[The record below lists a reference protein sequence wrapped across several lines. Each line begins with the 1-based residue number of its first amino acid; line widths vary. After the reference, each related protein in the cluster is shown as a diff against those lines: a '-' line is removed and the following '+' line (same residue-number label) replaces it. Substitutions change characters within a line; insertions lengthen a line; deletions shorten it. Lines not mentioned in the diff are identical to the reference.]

1 MSGKL
6 KVTLIRIDN
15 YGPWTLE
22 LGDDREFRL
31 QIIQAQLYAHL
42 QRLFAEKGGA
52 LFYNRFD
59 EMIAI
64 SNGISLE
71 DHIRIQEEVSRNYPF
86 TISMGIGLAE
96 KPYDALETAT
106 KALQRCGSSAR
117 DVKKAVIGESDES
130 HDKSVKIAHIDVND
144 VTGKLID
151 RLSAYDTALMIN
163 RLNLK
168 LGELFLNHKAIAFFC
183 GGDNFMVVANGVSE
197 IEVKNILTKA
207 GKDFSLTL
215 KAGMGTAKTA
225 RKAIELATK
234 GLDLIR
240 EGKANGPVH
249 ELSDLS

>member
-1 MSGKL
+1 MNGKL
-6 KVTLIRIDN
+6 KMTLIRIDN

-22 LGDDREFRL
+22 LGNDREYQL

-64 SNGISLE
+64 SNEISLE
-71 DHIRIQEEVSRNYPF
+71 DHLKIQDEVSKNYPF

-96 KPYDALETAT
+96 KPYDALEMAT
-106 KALQRCGSSAR
+106 KALQKYGSSVK
-117 DVKKAVIGESDES
+117 DVKKVVGEFDES
-130 HDKSVKIAHIDVND
+130 YEKNVKIAHIDVNN
-144 VTGKLID
+144 VTDKLID
-151 RLSAYDTALMIN
+151 RPSAYETALMIN

-168 LGELFLNHKAIAFFC
+168 LGELFLNHKALTFFC

-197 IEVKNILTKA
+197 IEVKNILEKA
-207 GKDFSLTL
+207 GKDFNLTL
-215 KAGMGTAKTA
+215 KAGIGIAKTA

-234 GLDLIR
+234 GLDFIR
-240 EGKANGPVH
+240 NGKANGPVH

>member
-6 KVTLIRIDN
+6 KITLIRIDN
-15 YGPWTLE
+15 YSPWTLE
-22 LGDDREFRL
+22 LGNDREYQL

-71 DHIRIQEEVSRNYPF
+71 DHLKIQDEVSKNYPF

-96 KPYDALETAT
+96 KPYDALERAT
-106 KALQRCGSSAR
+106 KALQIYGSNTR
-117 DVKKAVIGESDES
+117 DVKKVVGEFDES
-130 HDKSVKIAHIDVND
+130 YEKSVKIAHIDVNN
-144 VTGKLID
+144 VTDKLID
-151 RLSAYDTALMIN
+151 RVSAYETALMIN

-168 LGELFLNHKAIAFFC
+168 LSELFLKHKALTFFC
-183 GGDNFMVVANGVSE
+183 GGDNFIVVANGVSE
-197 IEVKNILTKA
+197 KEVKKILTEA
-207 GKDFSLTL
+207 GKGFNLTL
-215 KAGMGTAKTA
+215 KAGIGIAKNA

-234 GLDLIR
+234 GLDFIR
-240 EGKANGPVH
+240 IGKANSPVH
-249 ELSDLS
+249 EISDFS

>member
-6 KVTLIRIDN
+6 KITLIRIDN

-22 LGDDREFRL
+22 LGNDREYQL

-42 QRLFAEKGGA
+42 QRLFAEKNGA

-59 EMIAI
+59 EMVAI

-71 DHIRIQEEVSRNYPF
+71 DHLKIQDEVCKNYPF

-96 KPYDALETAT
+96 KPYDALEIAT
-106 KALQRCGSSAR
+106 KALQRYGSSSR
-117 DVKKAVIGESDES
+117 DVKKVVVGEFDES
-130 HDKSVKIAHIDVND
+130 YEKSVKIAHIDVNN
-144 VTGKLID
+144 VTGRLID
-151 RLSAYDTALMIN
+151 RLSAYETALMIN
-163 RLNLK
+163 RLNVK
-168 LGELFLNHKAIAFFC
+168 LGELFLNHKALTFFC

-197 IEVKNILTKA
+197 MEVKKILKKA
-207 GKDFSLTL
+207 GNDFNLTL
-215 KAGMGTAKTA
+215 KAGIGIAKTA

-234 GLDLIR
+234 GLDFIR
-240 EGKANGPVH
+240 NDKANRPIH

>member
-6 KVTLIRIDN
+6 NMTLIRIDN

-22 LGDDREFRL
+22 LGNDREYQL

-71 DHIRIQEEVSRNYPF
+71 DHLKIQDEICKNYPF

-96 KPYDALETAT
+96 KPYDALEMAT
-106 KALQRCGSSAR
+106 KALQRHGGSTKDA
-117 DVKKAVIGESDES
+117 KKVVGEFDES
-130 HDKSVKIAHIDVND
+130 YEKNVKIVHIDVNN
-144 VTGKLID
+144 VTGKIID
-151 RLSAYDTALMIN
+151 RISAYETALMIN

-168 LGELFLNHKAIAFFC
+168 LSELFLNHKALTFFC

-197 IEVKNILTKA
+197 KEVKNILEKA
-207 GKDFSLTL
+207 GKDFNLTL
-215 KAGMGTAKTA
+215 KAGIGIAKTA

-234 GLDLIR
+234 GLDSIR
-240 EGKANGPVH
+240 NGKANGPVH
-249 ELSDLS
+249 EISDLS